1 VKVVYKEPKESITI
15 KLTEK
20 EAAQFLVAT
29 VHCYLEPVNGIK
41 NEIWKLGIRAEDAN
55 K

>member
-1 VKVVYKEPKESITI
+1 MKLTYKEPKESIMI

-29 VHCYLEPVNGIK
+29 VHCYLEPINSIK
-41 NEIWKLGIRAEDAN
+41 NEIWKLGIRAEDA